1 MYFLLIHQFVLHAI
15 HSKNF
20 ILSIQKVQRKH
31 RWRFLFHLNDVFKKK
46 KNTSQYD
53 ICDTDLK
60 TKFLMPKICHIF
72 LYN

>member
-31 RWRFLFHLNDVFKKK
+31 LWRFLFHLNDVFKKK

-53 ICDTDLK
+53 IRDR
-60 TKFLMPKICHIF
+60 P
-72 LYN
+72 